1 MHKDSITIR
10 LRLPGLSDDAETAV
24 VLGVKE
30 WQDSI
35 EVVARYSNGE
45 AICPR
50 CGHSTWQVHQWRQQ
64 RKRDAKV
71 WGKAMWLLL
80 WKRRFRCRVCRKVF
94 TEPDPACGRYRRTT
108 RRLRREV
115 AQQAREASVRSVMP
129 RTAAVARWQEVSEG
143 LVQRSWRENHPPPAR
158 YGAPRYLGVD
168 GFCVAR
174 PRRMWTGLWD
184 LEEGKPLTAVAGE
197 GQGDLRAALEALARP
212 GAVQA
217 LSMDLH
223 EPYRQSD
230 DAEAAAVH
238 LVLPWAAIVAD
249 KFHIVALA
257 NAASAS
263 SDRALREVRQGRRQ
277 RGNLPWL
284 LDRGVERLKA
294 DDKQRLVE
302 ELARQ
307 CRLRHH
313 RPELAKAWA
322 LKEGLRSL
330 YGSASKGEAAVG
342 LDAWLEAARDAV
354 DGTALPA
361 AGGHSYQMARGGA
374 QLSVMPKTALALPHY
389 QRLGGGSEMPTLAAK
404 A

>member
-1 MHKDSITIR
+1 
-10 LRLPGLSDDAETAV
+10 
-24 VLGVKE
+24 
-30 WQDSI
+30 
-35 EVVARYSNGE
+35 
-45 AICPR
+45 
-50 CGHSTWQVHQWRQQ
+50 
-64 RKRDAKV
+64 
-71 WGKAMWLLL
+71 
-80 WKRRFRCRVCRKVF
+80 
-94 TEPDPACGRYRRTT
+94 
-108 RRLRREV
+108 
-115 AQQAREASVRSVMP
+115 MP

-143 LVQRSWRENHPPPAR
+143 LVQRSWRENHRPPAR
-158 YGAPRYLGVD
+158 HGAPRDLGVD

-197 GQGDLRAALEALARP
+197 GQGDLGPALEALARP
-212 GAVQA
+212 EAVQA

-223 EPYRQSD
+223 EPYRQ
-230 DAEAAAVH
+230 AVH

-249 KFHIVALA
+249 KFHIVALT
-257 NAASAS
+257 N
-263 SDRALREVRQGRRQ
+263 RALREVRQGRRQ

-342 LDAWLEAARDAV
+342 LDAWLEVARDAV

-361 AGGHSYQMARGGA
+361 AGGHSYQVARGGA